1 MAHMTEKLGFVVG
14 GAALGIVSMAAY
26 QKMQN
31 KNVPAPVPAPV
42 PVAIPAPSPVPRAPV
57 AGSTAP
63 TSAIDK
69 LENAKRIIPFGP
81 PGPVNDLIYRNAYV
95 TSYNRRDRN
104 PNWVA
109 EHMTA
114 ETLQRGK
121 DVDRSKSTFKED
133 ESIPAQFRAR
143 LTDYF
148 KSNFDRGHMVAAAD
162 VKNSQISMNETFYL
176 TNIAPQVGEGF
187 NRDYWAHVENFCRQL
202 TKSFQDVYVFTG
214 PLYLP
219 HKEADGKFYVKYQV
233 IGNPPNVAVPTHFFK
248 VILTHKNGQY
258 STAAFV
264 LPNAPISDSTPLEAF
279 RVPIDAVE
287 RGAGLTFF
295 NGMGEGKNYLRDLC
309 KDTKC
314 KIVLSKYH
322 EAQKKALSS

>member
-1 MAHMTEKLGFVVG
+1 MSAHLTEKLGLLVG
-14 GAALGIVSMAAY
+14 GAALGAVSLAAY
-26 QKMQN
+26 QKMQA
-31 KNVPAPVPAPV
+31 KPAPVPIATTLPPSKAPV
-42 PVAIPAPSPVPRAPV
+42 PGPSV
-57 AGSTAP
+57 AGPKVPNS
-63 TSAIDK
+63 SLDK
-69 LENAKRIIPFGP
+69 LENAKRIMPFGS
-81 PGPVNDLIYRNAYV
+81 PGPINDLIYRNAYA

-114 ETLQRGK
+114 ESLTRGK
-121 DVDRSKSTFKED
+121 GVDRSNSTFKED
-133 ESIPAQFRAR
+133 EAIPAQFRAR
-143 LTDYF
+143 LSDYY

-162 VKNSQISMNETFYL
+162 VKNSQQSMDETFYL

-187 NRDYWAHVENFCRQL
+187 NRDYWAHVENFCRSL
-202 TKSFQDVYVFTG
+202 TKNFQDVYVYTG

-248 VILTHKNGQY
+248 VILTQKNGNY
-258 STAAFV
+258 SAAAFV
-264 LPNAPISDSTPLEAF
+264 LPNARISDNTPLEAF

-295 NGMGEGKNYLRDLC
+295 NGMGEAKNSLRDLC
-309 KDTKC
+309 KDTQC

-322 EAQKKALSS
+322 EAQKKALPAP

>member
-1 MAHMTEKLGFVVG
+1 MDLLVRLDITSTYIGCNWQARYLLYKL
-14 GAALGIVSMAAY
+14 L
-26 QKMQN
+26 
-31 KNVPAPVPAPV
+31 
-42 PVAIPAPSPVPRAPV
+42 
-57 AGSTAP
+57 
-63 TSAIDK
+63 
-69 LENAKRIIPFGP
+69 
-81 PGPVNDLIYRNAYV
+81 GPVNDLIYRNAYV

-187 NRDYWAHVENFCRQL
+187 NRDC
-202 TKSFQDVYVFTG
+202 
-214 PLYLP
+214 
-219 HKEADGKFYVKYQV
+219 KYEYM
-233 IGNPPNVAVPTHFFK
+233 IGDIMPS
-248 VILTHKNGQY
+248 I
-258 STAAFV
+258 
-264 LPNAPISDSTPLEAF
+264 
-279 RVPIDAVE
+279 
-287 RGAGLTFF
+287 
-295 NGMGEGKNYLRDLC
+295 
-309 KDTKC
+309 
-314 KIVLSKYH
+314 
-322 EAQKKALSS
+322 